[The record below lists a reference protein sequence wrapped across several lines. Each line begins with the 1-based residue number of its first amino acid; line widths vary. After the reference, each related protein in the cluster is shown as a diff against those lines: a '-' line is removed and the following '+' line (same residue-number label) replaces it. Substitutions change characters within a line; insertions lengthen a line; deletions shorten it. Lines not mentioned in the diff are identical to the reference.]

1 MAGSYNDITIL
12 RHSHIFNDFIRGRTP
27 NVPFIVNGSVYH
39 TPYYLTD
46 GIYPR
51 YAALMQSIPHPHTPV
66 EQVFARTH
74 ESVRKDVERAFGVLQ
89 AKWGITK
96 GPVRYYK
103 TSELKKIMLTCIIL
117 HNMIID
123 DERHID
129 IDPWMP
135 PSDEVV
141 SVFDT
146 ITTPEVLAQYIHS
159 RMEQIRDDQI
169 NASLKMDLMAHIWSL
184 HGNLQI

>member
-1 MAGSYNDITIL
+1 MHWEWRGCPSAWKSQYLGHTRSATIILEVVASYDLWIWHAFFSMAGSHNDITIL
-12 RHSHIFNDFIRGRTP
+12 RHSHIFDDFIRGRTP

-46 GIYPR
+46 GIYPQ

-103 TSELKKIMLTCIIL
+103 TS
-117 HNMIID
+117 
-123 DERHID
+123 
-129 IDPWMP
+129 
-135 PSDEVV
+135 
-141 SVFDT
+141 
-146 ITTPEVLAQYIHS
+146 
-159 RMEQIRDDQI
+159 
-169 NASLKMDLMAHIWSL
+169 
-184 HGNLQI
+184 

>member
-1 MAGSYNDITIL
+1 MAGSHNDITVL
-12 RHSHIFNDFIRGRTP
+12 RHSHIFNDFIRGRMP
-27 NVPFIVNGSVYH
+27 NVPFIVNGSVYLR
-39 TPYYLTD
+39 PYYLTD

-51 YAALMQSIPHPHTPV
+51 YAALMQSIPHPYTPV

-74 ESVRKDVERAFGVLQ
+74 ESVRKDVERAFDILQ

-96 GPVRYYK
+96 GPIRYYK

-135 PSDEVV
+135 LSDEVV
-141 SVFDT
+141 SAIDT

-169 NASLKMDLMAHIWSL
+169 NASLKMDLMAYIWSL